1 MRMNSLVRLKQGQER
16 AGDGWLPGSH
26 KIRKVGTIWQPQ
38 TFWPLRETL
47 GMYGILINGEGRD
60 VVLVHTSCATDD
72 PNDQSDPWESVPVHM
87 YMENSRE
94 GTR

>member
-1 MRMNSLVRLKQGQER
+1 MNSLVRLKGGRER

-38 TFWPLRETL
+38 TLWPLRETL
-47 GMYGILINGEGRD
+47 GMYDVLVNGEGRD

-72 PNDQSDPWESVPVHM
+72 PNDQTPMRISPCTHVHG
-87 YMENSRE
+87 SKTI
-94 GTR
+94 GLLV